1 METNYRQPMPA
12 SAAFKA
18 KCHTLDDYLLERQA
32 IGVGAYGT
40 VYRGW
45 NKEGKCVAV
54 KVFKMD
60 KLEDFDAEIK
70 SFKDLDHPNIVRL
83 LDSSHYSTLKRVNEF
98 PTDLKC
104 CYLVFELICGG
115 ELFEYILKAPTFTEP
130 VVRTLF
136 TQMLSALHYC
146 H

>member
-1 METNYRQPMPA
+1 MD
-12 SAAFKA
+12 S
-18 KCHTLDDYLLERQA
+18 YLLERNP

-40 VYRGW
+40 VYKGY
-45 NKEGKCVAV
+45 NKDGRPFAV

-83 LDSSHYSTLKRVNEF
+83 YDSSHYSTLHRSNEV
-98 PTDLKC
+98 PAEVKV

-115 ELFEYILKAPTFTEP
+115 ELFEYILKPPTFSEP

-136 TQMLSALHYC
+136 QQILSAI
-146 H
+146 